1 MVKRCLH
8 CAFLGGA
15 RRTFSCSRH
24 KSTHTNDMHR
34 CCSINKKSGY
44 TITF

>member
-1 MVKRCLH
+1 MAKMYLH
-8 CAFLGGA
+8 CAFPGGA
-15 RRTFSCSRH
+15 RPTSSCYRH

-44 TITF
+44 TTTF